1 VARSRSRELFPT
13 DSPVAPERLIGRQ
26 LEVAR
31 LQTSLHNGVN
41 QVVLGPRRTGKTSV
55 CRAALTALAERG
67 TYVAS
72 LDLFALATPAEL
84 AAELVAACVANRGLL
99 ARGSRRLRSAGRAAR
114 GLAGVT
120 LSSSLQAELGQ
131 DVEVAFSPA
140 LAARDPER
148 SLDYALGLPQRIAEK
163 DDVQLV
169 LFLDEFQEVAHPRK
183 PFGDPDALTKRMRA
197 VLQDSP
203 RVTTLFTGSVDHL
216 MNDLFTPQHRAFFRY
231 GETVR
236 LPLVDD
242 MAWMRGLAERYA
254 EDAVTV
260 VPGALESLV
269 ERTGGHARSTMLLAQ
284 QAHLALLARGSR
296 ELDLAAVDEGFYAA
310 LAADSAGHQSE
321 TERLRDLGSATL
333 ETAKRLARRER
344 PYSGSQSR
352 QRVDTALARL
362 LDVGIVERLGRGDYV
377 FTDPLLGHYLS
388 RL

>member
-1 VARSRSRELFPT
+1 MARPRSRELFPT
-13 DSPVAPERLIGRQ
+13 DAPVAPERLIGRQ
-26 LEVAR
+26 HDVAR

-114 GLAGVT
+114 GLAGVS

-197 VLQDSP
+197 VMQDSP

-284 QAHLALLARGSR
+284 QAHLALLARVARAGPCRRRRGLLRRAGRRQRRSPER
-296 ELDLAAVDEGFYAA
+296 DGTAARPRQCDA
-310 LAADSAGHQSE
+310 
-321 TERLRDLGSATL
+321 RDRQ
-333 ETAKRLARRER
+333 RLARRER